1 MRLIEALSLLRT
13 AGPTDPPFPVA
24 LICGFT
30 PQPLLTFLAAHLQSR
45 LPGRRVEVG
54 EGRFGD
60 LTGNLER
67 YRREPCG
74 SAAVVVEWADL
85 DSRLGWRQHGGW
97 GRARVTDICAVVEHR
112 FNAIETLLAGASG
125 SGIVAVALPSLPA
138 APVEPVPGW
147 QYGEL
152 QSRLDALAASFA
164 ARLSSSAHIRLVN
177 PSRLAQLSPRH
188 QRLDVKTLNQ
198 AGFPYRLPHT
208 DVLAGLLAQLLQ
220 PPAPLKGIIT
230 DLDDTLWAGILGE
243 VGVSGVAWDLDHHAA
258 QHGAY
263 QQMLQSLADSGV
275 LVAVASKNDP
285 GLVRSALERPDML
298 LRADSVF
305 PIEAHWSP
313 KSESVSRILRAWN
326 VAADSVAFIDDS
338 AMELAEVHNAHPTM
352 QCRRFLE
359 DPNQVAELVS
369 ELGDLFGKP
378 FDSEEDSL
386 RLKSLR
392 AAAELHSGNGGV
404 ESLQQVLASAD
415 GVLTIVPLRDPP
427 DPRALEL
434 VNKTN
439 QFNLNGR
446 RFNEAEWMQYLRSP
460 DHWVWLASYS
470 DRFGPLGKISVLA
483 GRFTADRELDLDTW
497 VLSCRAFGRRI
508 EYAMLDALFER
519 HAARRI
525 HMRFQATERNSP
537 IQELLSGLTGAAPE
551 AGSALDAA
559 DFAQRKLPWYM
570 RVEYPYG

>member
-1 MRLIEALSLLRT
+1 
-13 AGPTDPPFPVA
+13 
-24 LICGFT
+24 
-30 PQPLLTFLAAHLQSR
+30 
-45 LPGRRVEVG
+45 
-54 EGRFGD
+54 
-60 LTGNLER
+60 
-67 YRREPCG
+67 
-74 SAAVVVEWADL
+74 
-85 DSRLGWRQHGGW
+85 
-97 GRARVTDICAVVEHR
+97 
-112 FNAIETLLAGASG
+112 
-125 SGIVAVALPSLPA
+125 
-138 APVEPVPGW
+138 
-147 QYGEL
+147 
-152 QSRLDALAASFA
+152 
-164 ARLSSSAHIRLVN
+164 
-177 PSRLAQLSPRH
+177 
-188 QRLDVKTLNQ
+188 
-198 AGFPYRLPHT
+198 
-208 DVLAGLLAQLLQ
+208 
-220 PPAPLKGIIT
+220 
-230 DLDDTLWAGILGE
+230 
-243 VGVSGVAWDLDHHAA
+243 
-258 QHGAY
+258 
-263 QQMLQSLADSGV
+263 
-275 LVAVASKNDP
+275 
-285 GLVRSALERPDML
+285 
-298 LRADSVF
+298 
-305 PIEAHWSP
+305 
-313 KSESVSRILRAWN
+313 
-326 VAADSVAFIDDS
+326 
-338 AMELAEVHNAHPTM
+338 MELAEVHNAHPTM